1 MAEIVYNEFNEKL
14 DHVLSRK
21 ALSNADQFEGSLTSL
36 LVEGIYNLI
45 TLKDIEQTDD
55 NLNIKEKIFYS
66 LAEFYAE

>member
-21 ALSNADQFEGSLTSL
+21 ALSNADQFERSLKSL

>member
-21 ALSNADQFEGSLTSL
+21 ALSNADQFEGSLKSL

-45 TLKDIEQTDD
+45 TIKDIEQNDD

>member
-21 ALSNADQFEGSLTSL
+21 ALSNTDQFEGSLKSL

>member
-45 TLKDIEQTDD
+45 TLKDIE
-55 NLNIKEKIFYS
+55 
-66 LAEFYAE
+66 